1 MKNEAKD
8 NKKSGSNPVSRRS
21 FLGKSAIAA
30 ASMTIIPRHVLGG
43 SGFKAPSDMV
53 NIAGIGVG
61 ARGGSNIR
69 SIATPDVAVEKTYT
83 GYPRVSERSPTIQ
96 RQQTQ
101 QSAQITPGTP
111 SGTETYK
118 HANIY
123 ALCDVDSKYAEHMF
137 AGYPAAKQYTD
148 FRKMID
154 TEKEIDAVL
163 IGTPDHTHAVIAAYA
178 MAAGKHVAVEKPM
191 TKTIYEARKLA
202 QLAKKYNVVTQMGN
216 QGHNVEGTY
225 QTIEWIQSGKIGWVR
240 EVHMWSNRPSWPQG
254 FMNRPIAQPVPNHL
268 DYDLWLGPA
277 PEKGYNFDCT
287 HFNWRGLRDY
297 GTGAMGDMGAHTFD
311 APILALNLGMP
322 TEIQATSTPFT
333 EDYLPK
339 AEFITY
345 YFPARGGSPEVKVTW
360 QDGGL
365 KPYRPDGLEPG
376 RQLREALYIGDK
388 GMIMHGTHGANPELI
403 PNEPGFSV
411 EPWLERPKSIYID
424 FIEAIKEGRKAKND
438 FEISAKLTEIM
449 LLANIAVAAQQINL
463 TLQYDAENVKITN
476 LPEANDYFHY
486 EYRKGWEQYLEV

>member
-1 MKNEAKD
+1 
-8 NKKSGSNPVSRRS
+8 
-21 FLGKSAIAA
+21 
-30 ASMTIIPRHVLGG
+30 
-43 SGFKAPSDMV
+43 
-53 NIAGIGVG
+53 
-61 ARGGSNIR
+61 
-69 SIATPDVAVEKTYT
+69 
-83 GYPRVSERSPTIQ
+83 
-96 RQQTQ
+96 
-101 QSAQITPGTP
+101 
-111 SGTETYK
+111 
-118 HANIY
+118 
-123 ALCDVDSKYAEHMF
+123 
-137 AGYPAAKQYTD
+137 
-148 FRKMID
+148 
-154 TEKEIDAVL
+154 
-163 IGTPDHTHAVIAAYA
+163 
-178 MAAGKHVAVEKPM
+178 
-191 TKTIYEARKLA
+191 
-202 QLAKKYNVVTQMGN
+202 
-216 QGHNVEGTY
+216 
-225 QTIEWIQSGKIGWVR
+225 
-240 EVHMWSNRPSWPQG
+240 
-254 FMNRPIAQPVPNHL
+254 
-268 DYDLWLGPA
+268 
-277 PEKGYNFDCT
+277 
-287 HFNWRGLRDY
+287 
-297 GTGAMGDMGAHTFD
+297 
-311 APILALNLGMP
+311 MP

-339 AEFITY
+339 AELVTY

-365 KPYRPDGLEPG
+365 KPYRPDGLEPD

>member
-1 MKNEAKD
+1 
-8 NKKSGSNPVSRRS
+8 
-21 FLGKSAIAA
+21 
-30 ASMTIIPRHVLGG
+30 
-43 SGFKAPSDMV
+43 MV

-61 ARGGSNIR
+61 SRGGSVIR
-69 SIATPDVAVEKTYT
+69 SIASPDVEFTKTYT
-83 GYPRVSERSPTIQ
+83 GYPRMRESSPTI
-96 RQQTQ
+96 RQANSAPRAATTGTAQ
-101 QSAQITPGTP
+101 QAQPKI
-111 SGTETYK
+111 K
-118 HANIY
+118 FANIY

-137 AGYPAAKQYTD
+137 GGYPNAKQYSD

-154 TEKEIDAVL
+154 TEKSIDGVV

-178 MAAGKHVAVEKPM
+178 MAAGKAVYVEKPM

-202 QLAKKYNVVTQMGN
+202 ELAKKFKVVTQMGN

-225 QTIEWIQSGKIGWVR
+225 KTVEWIQSGKIGPVR

-254 FMNRPIAQPVPNHL
+254 YLRRPAAQPVPSHL

-277 PEKGYNFDCT
+277 PEKPYNFDCT

-311 APILALNLGMP
+311 APVMALNLGMP
-322 TEIQATSTPFT
+322 TDIVASTLPFT

-339 AEFITY
+339 AESVTY
-345 YFPARGGSPEVKVTW
+345 YFAKRGGSPEVKVTW

-365 KPYRPDGLEPG
+365 KPYRPEELEAG

-388 GMIMHGTHGANPELI
+388 GKLMHGTHGADPQLI
-403 PNEPGFSV
+403 PDEPEFKV
-411 EPWLERPKSIYID
+411 DPWLDRPKSVYED
-424 FIEAIKEGRKAKND
+424 FVDAIKEGRKAAND
-438 FEISAKLTEIM
+438 FEHAAKVTEIM
-449 LLANIAVAAQQINL
+449 LLTNIAVVSQEINC
-463 TLQYDAENVKITN
+463 TLHYDAENMKITN

-486 EYRKGWEQYLEV
+486 EYRKGWEKYLEV